1 MAATIPNPALRD
13 GDDRMSAVLAKNWW
27 ALALRGLFAIL
38 FGIVALFA
46 PGAVLVTLALF
57 FAAYLLVDGALA
69 IIAAIRAAQRHE
81 RWGLLLAEGVVDILV
96 GLAAFVF
103 PVGAVLAFVF
113 MTAAWAL
120 LTGILLIVAAF
131 KLDRQHGRA
140 WMALSGIISVLFGI
154 ALVVAPLI
162 GAVVLTWWF
171 AGYAIAFGALLLVLA
186 FKLRSRKD
194 KATPTDAAPQAA

>member
-13 GDDRMSAVLAKNWW
+13 GDHRMSAVLAKNWW
-27 ALALRGLFAIL
+27 ALGLRGLFAIL

-57 FAAYLLVDGALA
+57 FAGYLLVDGALA

-96 GLAAFVF
+96 GIAAFVF
-103 PVGAVLAFVF
+103 MA
-113 MTAAWAL
+113 AAWAL